1 MKAST
6 TRLFCVL
13 LCFLCSIGTFAQ
25 SGITV
30 IGTVIDET
38 ETPLPGANVIVV
50 KNKKMVR
57 GTTTNIDGKFK
68 LTEGKRI
75 VSAEDDHSGDHNTE
89 K

>member
-6 TRLFCVL
+6 TRFFCVL
-13 LCFLCSIGTFAQ
+13 LCILCSIGAFAQ

-38 ETPLPGANVIVV
+38 GTPLPGANVIVV

-57 GTTTNIDGKFK
+57 GTTTNIDGKF
-68 LTEGKRI
+68 
-75 VSAEDDHSGDHNTE
+75 
-89 K
+89 